1 MSGSQQRVV
10 VFAYNFPHR
19 KTQDFLFRL
28 LAEGIRVSDVLAADP
43 VKLNIPPGEIRTKV
57 RHGGLIH
64 PKQVADAI
72 GARYHV
78 VPHRGD
84 EVVDLLKQIKPSIG
98 VIAGARILKRDV
110 IGLFKSGIINFHP
123 GLIPEARGLD
133 ALLWS
138 IRNSIPLG
146 ITSHLIDHRVDAG
159 RILERREIGLF
170 PDDNVFDLSER
181 LYETQMD
188 MLSEAIE
195 RTCSGKWEETDYISS
210 ACNTKM
216 DGQQERETM
225 ALLPSYLDRFS
236 TNNNP

>member
-1 MSGSQQRVV
+1 MTGSQGSVV

-28 LAEGIRVSDVLAADP
+28 LAEGVRVSDVLAADP
-43 VKLNIPPGEIRTKV
+43 VELNISSGEVRTKI

-64 PKQVADAI
+64 PRQVAEAV

-78 VPHRGD
+78 LAHRGA
-84 EVVDLLKQIKPSIG
+84 EVVELLKEVRPSIG
-98 VIAGARILKRDV
+98 VIAGARILKSDV
-110 IGLFKSGIINFHP
+110 IGLFERGIINFHP

-138 IRNSIPLG
+138 VRNAIPLG

-159 RILERREIGLF
+159 RILERREISLF
-170 PDDNVFDLSER
+170 RDDNVFDLSER
-181 LYETQMD
+181 LYENQMD

-195 RTCSGKWEETDYISS
+195 RTCSGEWEEMDYGSS
-210 ACNTKM
+210 TCNTKM
-216 DGQQERETM
+216 TGKEERETIE
-225 ALLPSYLDRFS
+225 LLPSYLERFATS
-236 TNNNP
+236 KP

>member
-1 MSGSQQRVV
+1 MSNQESVV

-28 LAEGIRVSDVLAADP
+28 LAEKIRVSDVLAADP
-43 VKLNIPPGEIRTKV
+43 VKLNIPSGEVRTKV
-57 RHGGLIH
+57 RHSGLIH
-64 PKQVADAI
+64 PGKVAAAI

-78 VPHRGD
+78 LAHRGA
-84 EVVDLLKQIKPSIG
+84 EIVDLLSEIRPSIG

-110 IGLFKSGIINFHP
+110 IGLFDKGIINFHP

-138 IRNSIPLG
+138 VRNAIPLG

-159 RILERREIGLF
+159 RILERREITLHH
-170 PDDNVFDLSER
+170 DDNVFDLSER

-195 RTCSGKWEETDYISS
+195 RTSSSQWEEIDYASS

-216 DGQQERETM
+216 TGQEERETVE
-225 ALLPSYLDRFS
+225 LLPSYLQRFATDNS
-236 TNNNP
+236 